1 MTVDKLP
8 KWEQSSLR
16 VRVDFKRFIRRQ
28 LRAKSWQSWKT
39 ESVGK
44 RGRCGYELPHK
55 ANHHRVVNDHK
66 PRKECNGSSWQLVH
80 ELMVVLEVVV
90 ARRKRCT
97 TWILGKPGVRRESEV
112 GFGQDSKKAFEYF
125 CRMDEQSIERRA
137 KKRRLKQLKTKRT
150 DKW

>member
-55 ANHHRVVNDHK
+55 ANHHRVAINHK
-66 PRKECNGSSWQLVH
+66 PRKECNGSSWKGAWANSSVGSRTGAAKKVYNVNSGSTSCQK
-80 ELMVVLEVVV
+80 
-90 ARRKRCT
+90 RKRSGF
-97 TWILGKPGVRRESEV
+97 WSRFKESIRALLPH
-112 GFGQDSKKAFEYF
+112 GWGT
-125 CRMDEQSIERRA
+125 IERRA